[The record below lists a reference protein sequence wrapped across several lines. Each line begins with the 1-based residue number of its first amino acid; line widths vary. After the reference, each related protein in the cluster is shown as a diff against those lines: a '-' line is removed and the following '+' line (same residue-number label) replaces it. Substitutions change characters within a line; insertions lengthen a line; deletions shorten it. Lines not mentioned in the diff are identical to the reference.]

1 MVVASYPNVAPET
14 VEQIRQET
22 ALELLEKI
30 DEEAHRLYAKGD
42 FVRWLQAREMS
53 SAIFAETL
61 RGC

>member
-1 MVVASYPNVAPET
+1 MTTYPTIPPEA
-14 VEQIRQET
+14 VEQIRRET
-22 ALELLEKI
+22 VLELLSRV